1 MFDGSPLAII
11 HELRRWRHCW
21 SAAEMMA

>member
-1 MFDGSPLAII
+1 MFDGSPLALI
-11 HELRRWRHCW
+11 HELRQWRHCW